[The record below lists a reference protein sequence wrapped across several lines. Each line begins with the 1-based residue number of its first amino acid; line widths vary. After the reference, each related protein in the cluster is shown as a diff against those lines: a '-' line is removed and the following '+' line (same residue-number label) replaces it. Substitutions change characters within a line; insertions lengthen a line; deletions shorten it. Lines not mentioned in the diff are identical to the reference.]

1 MQTTDLIHDV
11 YIYESHLNFLFNK
24 IRNNCKPEGLLSV
37 QGTTTS
43 GGGGATGNIISVWIM
58 MQRAADLVRIISS
71 DVTLT
76 MIY

>member
-43 GGGGATGNIISVWIM
+43 GGGGATGNIISV
-58 MQRAADLVRIISS
+58 
-71 DVTLT
+71 
-76 MIY
+76 